1 MARTSDRWLGIY
13 SGAVSLLLVGAA
25 PMAASA
31 ASLMP
36 PCPFRTVTGLPCPT
50 CGATHA
56 VVALSRL
63 DWGGAF
69 AANPLVTIVALA
81 LILGGLAAGTAA
93 LLGRPLREPR
103 WGPVSR
109 WSAVLL
115 VLLNWVWVLAHSAGP
130 RFPFSN
136 AG

>member
-1 MARTSDRWLGIY
+1 MACALDRWLGLY
-13 SGAVSLLLVGAA
+13 AGAVSLVLIGAA
-25 PMAASA
+25 PLSASA

-36 PCPFRTVTGLPCPT
+36 PCPFRSVTGLPCPT

-63 DWGGAF
+63 DWMGAL
-69 AANPLVTIVALA
+69 AANPLATIGVVAL
-81 LILGGLAAGTAA
+81 LLGGLAAGIAA

-103 WGPVSR
+103 WSPRLR
-109 WSAVLL
+109 WSALLL
-115 VLLNWVWVLAHSAGP
+115 VIANWLWVLAHTAGP
-130 RFPFSN
+130 LFPFPA